1 MELTPVV
8 AMEGFKPSNGGVKVL
23 CLHHLATPHYN
34 LAFLHG
40 KPKPH
45 GCGYENRT
53 RPILLMRQFSTPA
66 LSSAILKQAYFT
78 TGLANQ
84 VSVQF
89 LRVRHSYII
98 VPLNSPTTFSLER
111 HN

>member
-40 KPKPH
+40 RLKP
-45 GCGYENRT
+45 
-53 RPILLMRQFSTPA
+53 QW
-66 LSSAILKQAYFT
+66 
-78 TGLANQ
+78 
-84 VSVQF
+84 
-89 LRVRHSYII
+89 LRVWES
-98 VPLNSPTTFSLER
+98 NAT
-111 HN
+111 